1 MDEEGV
7 TAMGEIK
14 STLDLVMERTRH
26 LSLSAEEKEEQRREE
41 FEKRLQGLL
50 QQYADEALPRD
61 ELRDRMAALGTEMDM
76 AAPRRAAVAV
86 LRRID
91 PDRENDRW
99 LALLDDLAPD
109 IGRPLEDILAA
120 YQKDRAALLQAG
132 QAQVRD
138 RLARDHGIT
147 GSAVVPN
154 PGQDRA
160 VQGDLETLKRAT
172 EAKIEALKGAKK
184 R

>member
-1 MDEEGV
+1 
-7 TAMGEIK
+7 MGEIK

-26 LSLSAEEKEEQRREE
+26 LSLSAEEKEEQRRED

-50 QQYADEALPRD
+50 QQYADEGVALD
-61 ELRDRMAALGTEMDM
+61 ELRDRMAELQKEAGITNQKM
-76 AAPRRAAVAV
+76 AADAV

-109 IGRPLEDILAA
+109 IGRPLKDILAA
-120 YQKDRAALLQAG
+120 HLKDRAALLLAG
-132 QAQVRD
+132 QEQVRD

-147 GSAVVPN
+147 GTAVVPN
-154 PGQDRA
+154 PGQDPA
-160 VQGDLETLKRAT
+160 VQENLAALKDAT
-172 EAKIEALKGAKK
+172 TAKIEALKGARK